1 MSLFIGHIPYFGDA
15 MKELLATI
23 TSKGQ
28 VTIPVEVRHSLGL
41 KQGDKVAFVIEDR
54 QVMLRRTGSVVG
66 ATAGALRSTQAPLS
80 AEDLRAA
87 AEAAVADEATRRA

>member
-1 MSLFIGHIPYFGDA
+1 V
-15 MKELLATI
+15 KELLATI

-41 KQGDKVAFVIEDR
+41 KQGDKVTFVVEDR
-54 QVMLRRTGSVVG
+54 QVVLCRTGSVVT
-66 ATAGALRSTQAPLS
+66 ATAGALRSAQKPLG

-87 AEAAVADEATRRA
+87 AEAGIVEETTERA